1 MLPFRFSQN
10 FIDIR
15 EKEKKRGARGLI
27 TVPQKY
33 PDSMLRGSDAAAT
46 TEDGAA
52 PTTPAPDTFI
62 ADDLLDLQEKITKEI
77 LKSKLQENERQDL
90 QASINRELLNSKVFS
105 MDNQQQRKD
114 GKRGPLGR
122 MKNGASSKARSL
134 MNLHNNEAGR
144 RVII

>member
-1 MLPFRFSQN
+1 
-10 FIDIR
+10 
-15 EKEKKRGARGLI
+15 
-27 TVPQKY
+27 
-33 PDSMLRGSDAAAT
+33 MLRGDSTAANADDAT
-46 TEDGAA
+46 IT
-52 PTTPAPDTFI
+52 TTPADTFI

-105 MDNQQQRKD
+105 MDGQQQRKD

-122 MKNGASSKARSL
+122 IKNSASSKARSL

-144 RVII
+144 RVNLNNLYFHTNIFNALPFLYRLS